1 MQRSKHLA
9 VMFLLGAVLVGG
21 ALGFTADRVL
31 LGERVCKRWG
41 DHRGM
46 RARFSE
52 ELELTAAQRASMDT
66 ILDERHRQISEVL
79 KPVRPQ
85 MDSISENARG
95 QIRRLLT
102 PAQQAKFDEMHREMR
117 EKQKNTERS

>member
-31 LGERVCKRWG
+31 LGEQLCPRSG
-41 DHRGM
+41 DYRGM
-46 RARFSE
+46 RARFADD
-52 ELELTAAQRASMDT
+52 LDLTGAQRAAVDT
-66 ILDERHRQISEVL
+66 ILDERHRQMSEVL

-85 MDSISENARG
+85 MDSISENARN
-95 QIRRLLT
+95 QMRRLLT
-102 PAQQAKFDEMHREMR
+102 PAQQSKFDDMHREMR
-117 EKQKNTERS
+117 ETQRNTARS

>member
-31 LGERVCKRWG
+31 LGEQLCPRSG
-41 DHRGM
+41 DYRGM
-46 RARFSE
+46 RARFADD
-52 ELELTAAQRASMDT
+52 LDLTGAQRAAVDT
-66 ILDERHRQISEVL
+66 ILDERHRQMSEVL

-85 MDSISENARG
+85 MDSISENARN
-95 QIRRLLT
+95 QMRRLLT
-102 PAQQAKFDEMHREMR
+102 PAQQSKFDDMHREMR
-117 EKQKNTERS
+117 EKQRNTERS

>member
-31 LGERVCKRWG
+31 LGERLCPRWG
-41 DHRGM
+41 SHGSM
-46 RARFSE
+46 RARFAE
-52 ELELTAAQRASMDT
+52 ELELTAAQRAAMDT
-66 ILDERHRQISEVL
+66 ILDVRHRQMSEVL

-85 MDSISENARG
+85 MDSISENARN

-102 PAQQAKFDEMHREMR
+102 PAQQPKFDDMHREMR
-117 EKQKNTERS
+117 EKQQNTERS